1 MMKKILLT
9 GGNGQ
14 LAKQIQLKF
23 KDIYDLIA
31 LPKNDLDVTNKNNV
45 KSVLVNF
52 KPDIIINAAAYTDVD
67 DCENNSDLAYNINA
81 HSIKHF
87 SEIFNGLF
95 VQIST
100 DYVFDGH
107 NGPYDEN
114 SETNP
119 LGIYGKSKLLG
130 EKNVEK
136 LFNDY
141 LIIRT
146 NVLFGGNSKASFLNW
161 IVQSLLAKKTIYVV
175 EDQINNP
182 VSIFDIS
189 YIIKQLLIEQQTG
202 LFHVGSDQL
211 CSRFEF
217 AKMIAEV
224 WNLDKKYI
232 KPIST
237 NQLKKKVKNYVAE
250 RPLKSGLLSIRKEI
264 PNFSL
269 IESLKKIRNKAL

>member
-1 MMKKILLT
+1 MKKILLT

-14 LAKQIQLKF
+14 LAKQVELKF
-23 KDIYDLIA
+23 KDIYELVT
-31 LPKNDLDVTNKNNV
+31 LSKNDLDVTNRENV
-45 KSVLVNF
+45 ESVLVNF
-52 KPDIIINAAAYTDVD
+52 KPDIIINTAAYTDVD
-67 DCENNSDLAYNINA
+67 ACEINSDLAYDING

-87 SEIFNGLF
+87 SKFFKGLF

-100 DYVFDGH
+100 DYVFDGQ

-119 LGIYGKSKLLG
+119 LGIYGKSKFLG

-146 NVLFGGNSKASFLNW
+146 NVLFGGNSKASFLSW
-161 IVQSLLAKKTIYVV
+161 VVQSLLAKKTIYVV

-189 YIIKQLLIEQQTG
+189 HIIKLLLLKKKTG
-202 LFHVGSDQL
+202 LFHVGSDHL
-211 CSRFEF
+211 CSRFDF
-217 AKMIAEV
+217 ANMIAEV

-237 NQLKKKVKNYVAE
+237 DKLKKKVKNYIAK
-250 RPLKSGLLSIRKEI
+250 RPLRSGLISIKKEI
-264 PNFSL
+264 PSFSL
-269 IESLKKIRNKAL
+269 EDSLIKIKSSS

>member
-1 MMKKILLT
+1 MKRILLT

-14 LAKQIQLKF
+14 LAKEIELKF
-23 KDIYDLIA
+23 KDIYDLVS
-31 LPKNDLDVTNKNNV
+31 LSKKDLDITDRNSV
-45 KSVLVNF
+45 KSVLVNY
-52 KPDIIINAAAYTDVD
+52 KPDIVINAAAYTDVD
-67 DCENNSDLAYNINA
+67 ACEINSDLAYNINA
-81 HSIKHF
+81 HSIEHF
-87 SEIFNGLF
+87 AKFFRGLF

-100 DYVFDGH
+100 DYVFDGQ
-107 NGPYDEN
+107 NGPYNEN
-114 SETNP
+114 SKTNP
-119 LGIYGKSKLLG
+119 LGIYGKSKFLG
-130 EKNVEK
+130 EKNVKK
-136 LFNDY
+136 LFNNY

-189 YIIKQLLIEQQTG
+189 HIIKLLLIQKKTG

-211 CSRFEF
+211 CSRFDF
-217 AKMIAEV
+217 ANMIAEV
-224 WNLDKKYI
+224 WNLEKKYI

-250 RPLKSGLLSIRKEI
+250 RPLRSGLMSAKKEI

-269 IESLKKIRNKAL
+269 EDSLIKIKLQNE

>member
-1 MMKKILLT
+1 VKRILLT

-14 LAKQIQLKF
+14 LAKEIELKF
-23 KDIYDLIA
+23 KDIYDLVS
-31 LPKNDLDVTNKNNV
+31 LSKKDLDITDRNSV
-45 KSVLVNF
+45 KSVLVNY
-52 KPDIIINAAAYTDVD
+52 KPDIVINAAAYTDVD
-67 DCENNSDLAYNINA
+67 ACEINSDLAYNINA
-81 HSIKHF
+81 HSIEHF
-87 SEIFNGLF
+87 AKFFRGLF

-100 DYVFDGH
+100 DYVFDGQ
-107 NGPYDEN
+107 NGPYNEN
-114 SETNP
+114 SKTNP
-119 LGIYGKSKLLG
+119 LGIYGKSKFLG
-130 EKNVEK
+130 EKNVKK
-136 LFNDY
+136 LFNNY

-189 YIIKQLLIEQQTG
+189 HIIKLLLIQKKTG

-211 CSRFEF
+211 CSRFDF
-217 AKMIAEV
+217 ANMIAEV
-224 WNLDKKYI
+224 WNLEKKYI

-250 RPLKSGLLSIRKEI
+250 RPLRSGLMSAKKEI

-269 IESLKKIRNKAL
+269 EDSLIKIKLQNE

>member
-1 MMKKILLT
+1 MKRILLT

-14 LAKQIQLKF
+14 LAKEIELKF
-23 KDIYDLIA
+23 KDIYDLVS
-31 LPKNDLDVTNKNNV
+31 LSKKDLDITDRNSV
-45 KSVLVNF
+45 KSVLVNY
-52 KPDIIINAAAYTDVD
+52 KPDIVINTAAYTDVD
-67 DCENNSDLAYNINA
+67 ACEINSDLAYNINA

-87 SEIFNGLF
+87 AEFFRGLF

-100 DYVFDGH
+100 DYVFDGQ
-107 NGPYDEN
+107 NGPYNEN
-114 SETNP
+114 SKTNP
-119 LGIYGKSKLLG
+119 LGIYGKSKFLG
-130 EKNVEK
+130 EKNVKK
-136 LFNDY
+136 LFNNY

-182 VSIFDIS
+182 VSTFDITH
-189 YIIKQLLIEQQTG
+189 IIKLLLIQKETG

-211 CSRFEF
+211 CSRFDF
-217 AKMIAEV
+217 ANMIAEV
-224 WNLDKKYI
+224 WNLEKKYI

-250 RPLKSGLLSIRKEI
+250 RPLRSGLMSAKKEI

-269 IESLKKIRNKAL
+269 EDSLIKIKLQNE